1 MRSYILCTVGTSML
15 GNLRREMGLAA
26 DALPAEQA
34 ALAFLRRRGGH
45 DRACGAEINSLT
57 GLLDGQRLSA
67 GTVERPAELHL
78 LVSDTAE
85 GAWIG
90 RVLEAYWRRADGVAA
105 VGCTRLDGLDD
116 ADPAVFAHRGL
127 RSLVREACALLAD
140 ARRRE
145 PTALRVINA
154 TGGYKAQISFA
165 GLIGQTLKVPVVYQF
180 ERFPAC
186 IELPPLP
193 VDFDRSLWVEH
204 FATFERLSESGLVE
218 WSEVERAELPPEI
231 AGLLDRETIDG
242 VEYVALSPI
251 LELMH
256 QGFMLQP
263 PVITQPP
270 PDAELDRAQKLHING
285 AEMAHAPRGSDQA
298 ISRLAE
304 APWVT
309 RVENLHFVNTARS
322 FVKLSASTR
331 LDEFRV
337 VHSDGDKGLE
347 LRVLTTCTT
356 PGQREWCAEELRRLL
371 AG

>member
-15 GNLRREMGLAA
+15 GNLRRELGLAP

-34 ALAFLRRRGGH
+34 ALAFLRGRDGH
-45 DRACGAEINSLT
+45 ERACGAEINSLT
-57 GLLDGQRLSA
+57 GMLDGQRLSA

-90 RVLEAYWRRADGVAA
+90 RVLEAYWRKAPGVEA

-116 ADPAVFAHRGL
+116 ADPAMFAHRGL

-140 ARRRE
+140 ALRRE
-145 PTALRVINA
+145 PSVLRVINA

-180 ERFPAC
+180 ERFPGC

-204 FATFERLSESGLVE
+204 FATFERLSESGLME
-218 WSEVERAELPPEI
+218 WSEVRRADLPPKI

-242 VEYVALSPI
+242 VECVALSPI

-256 QGFMLQP
+256 QGFVLQP
-263 PVITQPP
+263 PVITEALA
-270 PDAELDRAQKLHING
+270 DSGLDTPAKLHINR
-285 AEMAHAPRGSDQA
+285 AEMSHAPRGSA
-298 ISRLAE
+298 GTVERLA
-304 APWVT
+304 AVAWVT
-309 RVENLHFVNTARS
+309 HVENLRFVNTARS
-322 FVKLSASTR
+322 FVKLSESMP
-331 LDEFRV
+331 LNEFRV

-347 LRVLTTCTT
+347 LRVLTTCAT
-356 PGQREWCAEELRRLL
+356 PGQREWCADELRRLL

>member
-15 GNLRREMGLAA
+15 GNLRRELGLAPE
-26 DALPAEQA
+26 ALPTEQA
-34 ALAFLRRRGGH
+34 ALACLRGHDGH
-45 DRACGAEINSLT
+45 DRLCGAEINSLT

-67 GTVERPAELHL
+67 GTVEPPAELHL

-85 GAWIG
+85 GTWIG
-90 RVLEAYWRRADGVAA
+90 RVLEAYWRKADGIVA

-145 PTALRVINA
+145 PAALRVINA

-180 ERFPAC
+180 ERFPGC

-193 VDFDRSLWVEH
+193 VDFDRSLWLEH
-204 FATFERLSESGLVE
+204 YATFERLSESGLVE
-218 WSEVERAELPPEI
+218 WSEVQRAELPPKI

-242 VEYVALSPI
+242 VECVALSPI

-256 QGFMLQP
+256 QGFLLQP
-263 PVITQPP
+263 PVISEPP
-270 PDAELDRAQKLHING
+270 PDAGLDPARKPHINR
-285 AEMAHAPRGSDQA
+285 AEMAHAPRGSERA
-298 ISRLAE
+298 IERLA
-304 APWVT
+304 APAWVT
-309 RVENLHFVNTARS
+309 HVENLRFVNTARS
-322 FVKLSASTR
+322 FVKLSDTTP
-331 LDEFRV
+331 LNEFRV

-347 LRVLTTCTT
+347 LRVLTTCAT